1 MCELNADLSR
11 LIDFGKKWKVQ
22 FEPTKTHAMLVSNTK
37 DSGIFP
43 LMSQLRFGEAHIQ
56 FEEELLLVGF
66 LFDKKLTWRPMVNRI
81 CSKARQAL
89 GAMFRLKGLL
99 GFSDLAVLFKAF
111 VRSIL
116 EYGNLEYLA
125 AAPGSLQSTYKDL
138 TGSKREPIAR

>member
-1 MCELNADLSR
+1 MDKDNAMCELNADLSR

-43 LMSQLRFGEAHIQ
+43 LMSQLRFGDAHIQ

-66 LFDKKLTWRPMVNRI
+66 LFDKKLTWRPMVSRI

-89 GAMFRLKGLL
+89 GVSPQRSAWLFGSGCPFQSFCQINPRIWEL
-99 GFSDLAVLFKAF
+99 GISSSCPRV
-111 VRSIL
+111 
-116 EYGNLEYLA
+116 
-125 AAPGSLQSTYKDL
+125 STK
-138 TGSKREPIAR
+138 I